1 MAKRWHRKRAAG
13 VRTPSMSVTP
23 TCQNVWY
30 RELKHP
36 VSENKSLWMF
46 LVLVPVSFR
55 SSTMRDN
62 VWGNKARSAVALC
75 SLPVHRL
82 GTTLNPIRCGVRF
95 IKWSFQGVAF
105 RLLVTSQ
112 LLIGFSVV
120 STLDSAKFNGLSEF
134 SEKDAD
140 GEPASAAALV
150 SLCLINFGYRLRQ
163 IWWRLWVAML

>member
-82 GTTLNPIRCGVRF
+82 GTTSTPYVAASASSSDPSRVSPSACSWRPSFSLGSLWSAPLTLPSSTGYLSLVRRMLTVN
-95 IKWSFQGVAF
+95 QR
-105 RLLVTSQ
+105 RLLRS
-112 LLIGFSVV
+112 
-120 STLDSAKFNGLSEF
+120 
-134 SEKDAD
+134 
-140 GEPASAAALV
+140 
-150 SLCLINFGYRLRQ
+150 YLRV
-163 IWWRLWVAML
+163 L